1 MAGEWRSSTLPHPM
15 LTLCGVLGI
24 ACDTSY
30 YVGYARAH
38 LPVAPPPPA
47 SLPPA
52 VAKVPSVR
60 YMHTAVA
67 PGPSAASP
75 SASNPSSLV
84 RVRVRVRVR
93 LRVRV
98 RVRVKVRL
106 RV

>member
-1 MAGEWRSSTLPHPM
+1 MVGEWRSSTLPHPM

-24 ACDTSY
+24 ACDILY
-30 YVGYARAH
+30 YVGYARTH

-60 YMHTAVA
+60 YMHTAVGA
-67 PGPSAASP
+67 PGPSASSP
-75 SASNPSSLV
+75 SASDPSSL
-84 RVRVRVRVR
+84 VRVRVR

-98 RVRVKVRL
+98 RVRVD
-106 RV
+106 